1 MPFKTFTP
9 AVLTSADVND
19 YLMKQAVITCTS
31 GTRPASP
38 INGMTIYETDT
49 ECYATYSG
57 SAWWRRLGGVWL
69 AYTPTITG
77 VTVGN
82 GSLTGRWAMTG
93 KTVTGTLMFTAG
105 STSSYS
111 GTFDFTLPTAAA
123 SWYSGDYMPIGHGAV
138 HNGTGA
144 TRRLTQL
151 VWNTSTTARMFL
163 ETTSGF
169 VTSAAPFTFGTA
181 AVITANF
188 TYEKA

>member
-1 MPFKTFTP
+1 MPFKTWTSGP
-9 AVLTSADVND
+9 LSSADMNTYVG
-19 YLMKQAVITCTS
+19 QQVVITCTS

-38 INGMTIYETDT
+38 VSGMTIYETDT

-57 SAWWRRLGGVWL
+57 SAWIRRLGGTW
-69 AYTPTITG
+69 ATYTPTITG

-82 GSLTGRWAMTG
+82 GTISGRWSMTG
-93 KTVTGTLMFTAG
+93 KTVTGTLIFTAG

-111 GTFDFTLPTAAA
+111 GTFDFSLPTAAA

-169 VTSAAPFTFGTA
+169 VTNVAPFTFGTA